1 MTSDSAKTAKTTAK
15 RRIKKTAN
23 DATSLGE
30 GIVSSAR
37 DLAGQVGAVSATLV
51 ETLPDAAETVRGGAM
66 DMYRSVE
73 SMPKSQQTT
82 VTRASLGIGAALFVL
97 GAPRLL
103 TFLAFLP
110 AIVLGGMRMTRRA
123 R

>member
-1 MTSDSAKTAKTTAK
+1 MTSTTAKTTAK
-15 RRIKKTAN
+15 STTKKAVK
-23 DATSLGE
+23 ASK

-37 DLAGQVGAVSATLV
+37 DLVGQMGAVSATLV
-51 ETLPDAAETVRGGAM
+51 ETIPDAAETVRGSAM
-66 DMYRSVE
+66 DVYKTVE
-73 SMPKSQQTT
+73 SMPKKQQTT
-82 VTRASLGIGAALFVL
+82 VTRASLGIGAAMFVL

-110 AIVLGGMRMTRRA
+110 AVLIGGMRMARRA

>member
-1 MTSDSAKTAKTTAK
+1 MTSNTPKSKAKKAIKT
-15 RRIKKTAN
+15 
-23 DATSLGE
+23 SG

-37 DLAGQVGAVSATLV
+37 DLVGQVGAVSATLA
-51 ETLPDAAETVRGGAM
+51 ETLPDAAETFRGTAM
-66 DMYRSVE
+66 DAYRTVD
-73 SMPKSQQTT
+73 SMPRSQQKT

-97 GAPRLL
+97 GAPRVL

-110 AIVLGGMRMTRRA
+110 ALVLAGLRMSRHA